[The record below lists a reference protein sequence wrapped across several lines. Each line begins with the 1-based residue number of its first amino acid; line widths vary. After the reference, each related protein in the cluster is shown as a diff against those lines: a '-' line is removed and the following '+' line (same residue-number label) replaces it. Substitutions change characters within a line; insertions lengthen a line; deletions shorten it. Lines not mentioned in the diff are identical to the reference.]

1 MGDLTELLQAVRE
14 GDGGAIDQVFALT
27 YRELRDLAHGR
38 LKRSSSRHTALDTTS
53 LVHECYLRL
62 VRLGQLNAQDRS
74 HFMAYAARVMRSI
87 IVDTVRARVAQRRGG
102 DEMHVTLGTDV
113 VDKASVDEHE
123 LLRLDEALDELAR
136 LDQRLVQIV
145 EMRYFAGLAVEEIAA
160 ALGVT
165 SRTIRRQWE
174 KARLLLFASLQDRGH

>member
-1 MGDLTELLQAVRE
+1 
-14 GDGGAIDQVFALT
+14 
-27 YRELRDLAHGR
+27 
-38 LKRSSSRHTALDTTS
+38 
-53 LVHECYLRL
+53 
-62 VRLGQLNAQDRS
+62 
-74 HFMAYAARVMRSI
+74 MRSI

-113 VDKASVDEHE
+113 VDKASIDEHE

-136 LDQRLVQIV
+136 FDQRLVQIV
-145 EMRYFAGLAVEEIAA
+145 EMRYFAGLAVEEIAE